1 MLGTLPKYYG
11 SFITM
16 FGSLTNNEFDYL
28 NKSLGFNK
36 LNNKNF
42 VLHFQKSIKLNF

>member
-1 MLGTLPKYYG
+1 MLGSLPKYYG

-16 FGSLTNNEFDYL
+16 FGSLTNDEFDYL

-36 LNNKNF
+36 LNNKEF
-42 VLHFQKSIKLNF
+42 CAAFSKKH